1 MVKKKGLDRLHFGL
15 LESSHEI
22 QNKITDRADEEYQRM
37 VSFAESIDVGGSAID
52 WYQVSLKLAKKY
64 VPELKENKPRGP
76 KLKWGMFEK
85 QILAGEIYRLKTGGC
100 SIEQACEELAKMDT
114 WKNFLDQKENT
125 YDSDAKA
132 ALLKQYK
139 EKSSATRVGIKA
151 YLYHVQTNDII
162 GWQDLVC
169 EVKKK

>member
-37 VSFAESIDVGGSAID
+37 VSLAESIDVGGSAID
-52 WYQVSLKLAKKY
+52 WYQVALKLAKKY

-85 QILAGEIYRLKTGGC
+85 SILAGEIYRLKTGGC

-139 EKSSATRVGIKA
+139 EKAPTTRVGIEA
-151 YLYHVQTNDII
+151 YLNHVQTNNII